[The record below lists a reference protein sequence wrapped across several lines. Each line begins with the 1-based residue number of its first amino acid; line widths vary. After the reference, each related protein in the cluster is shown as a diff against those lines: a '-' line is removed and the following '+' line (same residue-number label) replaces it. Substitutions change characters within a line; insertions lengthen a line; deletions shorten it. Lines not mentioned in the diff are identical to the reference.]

1 MYIPSLSWFTVAQL
15 QCVYLPFTLL
25 VIPGAQILDFF
36 YSLLFLVGMWIHVS
50 EQENK
55 TKQIGMGLVH
65 CVARNQAFFLFFFKH
80 VFKNP
85 GCSSRIIKVEEE
97 QTGKPRMAPSS
108 PFPRPGLPDVFGGWS
123 PASVPGHEEGQRGR
137 RLCLWD
143 DTRSIFLDN

>member
-85 GCSSRIIKVEEE
+85 GCSSRIIKEWNQGKEIPVSKILMSRSGGVGGMQVSMSYSWLKQVEFSLW
-97 QTGKPRMAPSS
+97 TAI
-108 PFPRPGLPDVFGGWS
+108 
-123 PASVPGHEEGQRGR
+123 
-137 RLCLWD
+137 CL
-143 DTRSIFLDN
+143 